1 MRVPFATG
9 RSSASTTTSVLLGIA
24 PRRSASLENA
34 GAHVDRKKVIRR
46 RHRMEG
52 SSGWQHE

>member
-1 MRVPFATG
+1 MRVPFAMG
-9 RSSASTTTSVLLGIA
+9 RSSASTTTAVLLGIA
-24 PRRSASLENA
+24 PRTSASLANA
-34 GAHVDRKKVIRR
+34 GAHVDRKKAVRR

>member
-9 RSSASTTTSVLLGIA
+9 RSSASSTTSVLLGIA
-24 PRRSASLENA
+24 PRTSTSLANA
-34 GAHVDRKKVIRR
+34 GAHVDRKNVARR

>member
-9 RSSASTTTSVLLGIA
+9 RWSTSRTTAVLLGIA
-24 PRRSASLENA
+24 LRTSASLANA
-34 GAHVDRKKVIRR
+34 CAHVDRKKVVRR